1 MSIAN
6 TAIIDPKAQLGD
18 GVSIGHYS
26 IIGPN
31 VVIGDGTEIG
41 PHVLI
46 EPGSTIGKNCRIFQG
61 AQIGGE
67 PQITGFKRDMTSFTR
82 IGDNTTIREYVT
94 VHRSGHENGATTV
107 GNNCMLM
114 GYAHLAHDCQIGN
127 QVIVVNYA
135 GLAGHIVVE
144 DFAFISGQVGIH
156 QHVRVGTGSMVGGM
170 SGVNQDVL
178 PYTTVA
184 GNPAGL
190 VGLNAVGLRR
200 REVKPE
206 VRSAIKST
214 IKLIRSPEWNTT
226 QVIEKIEAEIEM
238 HPEIRYLIDFMKN
251 SKRGFID

>member
-1 MSIAN
+1 MTIAH
-6 TAIIDPKAQLGD
+6 TAIIDPAAQLGPN
-18 GVSIGHYS
+18 VQVGHYS
-26 IIGPN
+26 LIGSN
-31 VVIGDGTEIG
+31 VTIGEGTEIG

-46 EPGSTIGKNCRIFQG
+46 EPGTTIGGNCRIFQG

-67 PQITGFKRDMTSFTR
+67 PQITGFKRDMPTTTR
-82 IGDNTTIREYVT
+82 IGDNTVIREYVT
-94 VHRSGHENGATTV
+94 IHRSGIENEATTV
-107 GNNCMLM
+107 GSHCMLM
-114 GYAHLAHDCQIGN
+114 GYAHVAHDCHIGN
-127 QVIVVNYA
+127 HVVVVNYA
-135 GLAGHIVVE
+135 GLSGHIVVE

-156 QHVRVGTGSMVGGM
+156 QHVRVGTCAMVGGM

-200 REVKPE
+200 RDIKPE
-206 VRSAIKST
+206 VRTAVKT
-214 IKLIRSPEWNTT
+214 AIKLIRSPEWNTT